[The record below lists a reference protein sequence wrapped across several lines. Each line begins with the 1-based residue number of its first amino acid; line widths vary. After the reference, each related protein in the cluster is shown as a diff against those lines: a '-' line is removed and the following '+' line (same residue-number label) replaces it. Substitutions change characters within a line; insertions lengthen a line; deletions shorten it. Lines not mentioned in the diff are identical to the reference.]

1 LSKELGLYVF
11 NDLFFA
17 EFNLYV
23 IMEVKKINFLQSYSS
38 ILLLL
43 GGIIAGSIFG
53 LVFGEKV
60 EVIKPLGD
68 IFLNLL
74 FTAIIPLIFFTIG
87 SSIANLEQ
95 TEKLGKLFV
104 IMILV
109 FLSTLLISAIVMIF
123 AVYLFPI
130 QQDIAITKVPFKN
143 IQSGSVGDQIAK
155 LVTVNDFS
163 ELLSRKSMLALII
176 FSFLI
181 GFATLQLREKGTAFR
196 SFLDS
201 GNEVMKQLLNIIMK
215 FAPIGLGAYFA
226 YQVGI
231 FGPQL
236 FGVYAKPMAVYYAA
250 CVFYFFTF
258 FSLYAIIAGGKKA
271 FKVFW
276 SNNITPSLT
285 AIGTCSSIATIPA
298 NLEAAQKMGIP
309 EHVRNLVIPL
319 GAPLHK
325 DGSSMSSILKITFL
339 FAMFGK
345 DFTEPSTILLAL
357 GITIIVSI
365 VEGGIPNGGYI
376 GEVLAITVYG
386 FPMEQALPVAMI
398 LGTLVDPIATLL
410 NANGDVISSMLV
422 SRFSEKPNFKT
433 KK

>member
-1 LSKELGLYVF
+1 
-11 NDLFFA
+11 
-17 EFNLYV
+17 
-23 IMEVKKINFLQSYSS
+23 MEVNKINFLQSYSS
-38 ILLLL
+38 ILWLL
-43 GGIIAGSIFG
+43 GGIIIGSIFG
-53 LVFGEKV
+53 LVFGEDV
-60 EVIKPLGD
+60 LIIKPLGD

-87 SSIANLEQ
+87 SSIANLER

-109 FLSTLLISAIVMIF
+109 FLATILISAIVMIC

-130 QQDIAITKVPFKN
+130 HENIAIAKVPFEEVV
-143 IQSGSVGDQIAK
+143 SGSAGDQIAK
-155 LVTVNDFS
+155 LLTANDFF

-176 FSFLI
+176 FSFLV
-181 GFATLQLREKGTAFR
+181 GFATLQSGEKGKAFK

-215 FAPIGLGAYFA
+215 SAPIGLGAYFA
-226 YQVGI
+226 YQVGV

-236 FGVYAKPMAVYYAA
+236 LGVYAKPMAVYYAA
-250 CVFYFFTF
+250 CIFYFFVF
-258 FSLYAIIAGGKKA
+258 FSLYAFVAGGKRA

-285 AIGTCSSIATIPA
+285 AVGTCSSIATIPA
-298 NLEAAQKMGIP
+298 NLDAAEKMGIP
-309 EHVRNLVIPL
+309 SHVRNLVIPL

-345 DFTEPSTILLAL
+345 DFSDPMTILLAL
-357 GITIIVSI
+357 GITVVVSI

-376 GEVLAITVYG
+376 GEILAITVYG

-410 NANGDVISSMLV
+410 NANGDVICSMMV
-422 SRFSEKPNFKT
+422 SRFSEKT
-433 KK
+433 KWE

>member
-1 LSKELGLYVF
+1 
-11 NDLFFA
+11 
-17 EFNLYV
+17 
-23 IMEVKKINFLQSYSS
+23 MEVKKINFLQSYSS

-43 GGIIAGSIFG
+43 GGIIIGSILG

-60 EVIKPLGD
+60 LIIKPIGD

-87 SSIANLEQ
+87 SSIANLEK

-109 FLSTLLISAIVMIF
+109 FLATILISGIVMIC

-130 QQDIAITKVPFKN
+130 HQDIAITKVPFEN
-143 IQSGSVGDQIAK
+143 IQSGSAGDQIAK
-155 LVTVNDFS
+155 LLTANDFF

-181 GFATLQLREKGTAFR
+181 GFATLQSGEKGNAFK

-250 CVFYFFTF
+250 CIFYFFVF
-258 FSLYAIIAGGKKA
+258 FSLYALVAGGKRA

-276 SNNITPSLT
+276 SNNVTASLT
-285 AIGTCSSIATIPA
+285 AVGTCSSIATIPA
-298 NLEAAQKMGIP
+298 NLDAAQKMGIP
-309 EHVRNLVIPL
+309 AHVRNLVIPL

-345 DFTEPSTILLAL
+345 EFTEPSTILLAL

-410 NANGDVISSMLV
+410 NANGDVICSMMV
-422 SRFSEKPNFKT
+422 SRFSEKT
-433 KK
+433 KW

>member
-1 LSKELGLYVF
+1 
-11 NDLFFA
+11 
-17 EFNLYV
+17 
-23 IMEVKKINFLQSYSS
+23 MEVKKINFLQSYSS

-43 GGIIAGSIFG
+43 GGIIIGSVLG

-60 EVIKPLGD
+60 LIIKPIGD

-87 SSIANLEQ
+87 SSIANLEK

-109 FLSTLLISAIVMIF
+109 FLATILISGIVMIC

-130 QQDIAITKVPFKN
+130 HQDIAITKVPFEN
-143 IQSGSVGDQIAK
+143 IQSGSAGDQIAK
-155 LVTVNDFS
+155 LLTANDFF

-181 GFATLQLREKGTAFR
+181 GFATLQSGEKGNAFK

-250 CVFYFFTF
+250 CIFYFFVF
-258 FSLYAIIAGGKKA
+258 FSLYALVAGGKRA

-276 SNNITPSLT
+276 SNNVTASLT
-285 AIGTCSSIATIPA
+285 AVGTCSSIATIPA
-298 NLEAAQKMGIP
+298 NLDAAQKMGIP
-309 EHVRNLVIPL
+309 AHVRNLVIPL

-345 DFTEPSTILLAL
+345 EFTEPSTILLAL

-410 NANGDVISSMLV
+410 NANGDVICSMMV
-422 SRFSEKPNFKT
+422 SRFSEKT
-433 KK
+433 KW

>member
-1 LSKELGLYVF
+1 
-11 NDLFFA
+11 
-17 EFNLYV
+17 
-23 IMEVKKINFLQSYSS
+23 MEVKKINFIQNYSS

-43 GGIIAGSIFG
+43 GGIIIGSVFG

-60 EVIKPLGD
+60 LVIKPLGD

-74 FTAIIPLIFFTIG
+74 FTTIIPLIFFTIG
-87 SSIANLEQ
+87 SSIANLEK
-95 TEKLGKLFV
+95 TERLGKLFI
-104 IMILV
+104 IMVLV
-109 FLSTLLISAIVMIF
+109 FLMTILISAIVMIC

-130 QQDIAITKVPFKN
+130 HQDIAITQVAVEK
-143 IQSGSVGDQIAK
+143 IESGSVGDQITK
-155 LVTVNDFS
+155 LLTANDFF

-181 GFATLQLREKGTAFR
+181 GFATLQSGEKGNAFK

-215 FAPIGLGAYFA
+215 LAPIGLGAYFA

-236 FGVYAKPMAVYYAA
+236 LGIYAKPMGVYYAA
-250 CVFYFFTF
+250 CIFYFFVF
-258 FSLYAIIAGGKKA
+258 FSLYALAAGGKRA

-285 AIGTCSSIATIPA
+285 AVGTCSSIATIPA
-298 NLEAAQKMGIP
+298 NLDAAQKMGIP
-309 EHVRNLVIPL
+309 SHVRNLVIPL

-345 DFTEPSTILLAL
+345 DFTDPMTILLAL
-357 GITIIVSI
+357 GITVIVSI

-376 GEVLAITVYG
+376 GEILAITVYG

-410 NANGDVISSMLV
+410 NANGDVICSMMV
-422 SRFSEKPNFKT
+422 SRLSEKT
-433 KK
+433 KW

>member
-1 LSKELGLYVF
+1 
-11 NDLFFA
+11 
-17 EFNLYV
+17 
-23 IMEVKKINFLQSYSS
+23 MEVKKINFLQSYSS
-38 ILLLL
+38 ILWLL
-43 GGIIAGSIFG
+43 GGIIIGSIFG
-53 LVFGEKV
+53 LVFGEDV
-60 EVIKPLGD
+60 LIIKPLGD

-87 SSIANLEQ
+87 SSVANLER

-104 IMILV
+104 IMLLV
-109 FLSTLLISAIVMIF
+109 FLATILISAIVMIC

-130 QQDIAITKVPFKN
+130 HEDIAIAKVPFEEVA
-143 IQSGSVGDQIAK
+143 SGSAGDQIAK
-155 LVTVNDFS
+155 LLTANDFF

-176 FSFLI
+176 FSFLV
-181 GFATLQLREKGTAFR
+181 GFATLQSGEKGNSFK

-215 FAPIGLGAYFA
+215 LAPIGLGAYFA
-226 YQVGI
+226 YQVGV

-236 FGVYAKPMAVYYAA
+236 LGVYAKPMAVYYAA
-250 CVFYFFTF
+250 CVFYFFVF
-258 FSLYAIIAGGKKA
+258 FSLYALVAGGKRA

-276 SNNITPSLT
+276 SNNIMPSLT
-285 AIGTCSSIATIPA
+285 AVGTCSSIATIPA
-298 NLEAAQKMGIP
+298 NLAAAEKMGIP
-309 EHVRNLVIPL
+309 AHVRNLVIPL

-345 DFTEPSTILLAL
+345 DFSDPMTILLAL
-357 GITIIVSI
+357 GITVIVSI

-376 GEVLAITVYG
+376 GEILAITVYG

-410 NANGDVISSMLV
+410 NANGDVICSMMV
-422 SRFSEKPNFKT
+422 WRFSEKT
-433 KK
+433 KW

>member
-1 LSKELGLYVF
+1 
-11 NDLFFA
+11 
-17 EFNLYV
+17 
-23 IMEVKKINFLQSYSS
+23 MEVKKINFLQSYSS

-43 GGIIAGSIFG
+43 GGIIIGSIFG

-60 EVIKPLGD
+60 EAVKPIGD

-87 SSIANLEQ
+87 SSIANLER

-104 IMILV
+104 IMLLV
-109 FLSTLLISAIVMIF
+109 FLSTLLISGIVMII

-130 QQDIAITKVPFKN
+130 HQDMIISKVPVEE
-143 IQSGSVGDQIAK
+143 IQSGSVGDQIAQ
-155 LVTVNDFS
+155 LVTTNDFF

-181 GFATLQLREKGTAFR
+181 GFATLQSGEKGNAFK

-215 FAPIGLGAYFA
+215 LAPIGLGAYFA
-226 YQVGI
+226 YQVGV

-236 FGVYAKPMAVYYAA
+236 FGIYAKPLGVYYAA

-258 FSLYAIIAGGKKA
+258 FSLYAFVAGGKQA

-285 AIGTCSSIATIPA
+285 AVGTCSSIATIPA
-298 NLEAAQKMGIP
+298 NLDAAQKMGIP
-309 EHVRNLVIPL
+309 SHVRNLVIPL

-410 NANGDVISSMLV
+410 NANGDVIASMVV
-422 SRFSEKPNFKT
+422 SRFSEKT
-433 KK
+433 KWE

>member
-1 LSKELGLYVF
+1 
-11 NDLFFA
+11 
-17 EFNLYV
+17 
-23 IMEVKKINFLQSYSS
+23 MEVKKINFLQSYSS

-43 GGIIAGSIFG
+43 GGIIVGSVFG

-60 EVIKPLGD
+60 LVIKPIGD

-74 FTAIIPLIFFTIG
+74 FTAIIPLIFFTIA
-87 SSIANLEQ
+87 SSIASLER
-95 TEKLGKLFV
+95 TEKLGRLFV
-104 IMILV
+104 IMIAV
-109 FLSTLLISAIVMIF
+109 FLGTILISAVVMIA

-130 QQDIAITKVPFKN
+130 HQDIIITKIPLENMK
-143 IQSGSVGDQIAK
+143 SGSVGDQIAQ
-155 LVTVNDFS
+155 LLTVNDFF

-181 GFATLQLREKGTAFR
+181 GFASLQSGEKGSAFR

-215 FAPIGLGAYFA
+215 MAPIGLGAYFA
-226 YQVGI
+226 YQVGV

-236 FGVYAKPMAVYYAA
+236 FGVYAKPLGVYYAA
-250 CVFYFFTF
+250 CTFYFFVF
-258 FSLYAIIAGGKKA
+258 FSIYALIAGGKRA
-271 FKVFW
+271 FIVFW

-285 AIGTCSSIATIPA
+285 AVGTCSSIATIPA
-298 NLEAAQKMGIP
+298 NLEAAEKMGIP
-309 EHVRNLVIPL
+309 KHVRNLVIPL

-357 GITIIVSI
+357 GITVIVSI

-386 FPMEQALPVAMI
+386 LPMEQALPVAMI

-410 NANGDVISSMLV
+410 NANGDVISSMMV
-422 SRFSEKPNFKT
+422 SRFSEKTKWQSAKT
-433 KK
+433 

>member
-1 LSKELGLYVF
+1 
-11 NDLFFA
+11 
-17 EFNLYV
+17 
-23 IMEVKKINFLQSYSS
+23 MEVKKINFLQSYSS
-38 ILLLL
+38 ILWLL
-43 GGIIAGSIFG
+43 GGIIIGSIFG
-53 LVFGEKV
+53 LVFGEDV
-60 EVIKPLGD
+60 LIIKPLGD

-87 SSIANLEQ
+87 SSVANLER

-104 IMILV
+104 IMVLV
-109 FLSTLLISAIVMIF
+109 FLATILISAIVMIC

-130 QQDIAITKVPFKN
+130 HEDIAIAKVPFEEVT
-143 IQSGSVGDQIAK
+143 SGSAGDQIAK
-155 LVTVNDFS
+155 LLTANDFF

-176 FSFLI
+176 FSFLV
-181 GFATLQLREKGTAFR
+181 GFATLQSGEKGNAFK

-226 YQVGI
+226 YQVGV

-236 FGVYAKPMAVYYAA
+236 LGVYAKPMAVYYAA
-250 CVFYFFTF
+250 CVFYFFVF
-258 FSLYAIIAGGKKA
+258 FSLYALVAGGKRA

-276 SNNITPSLT
+276 SNNIMPSLT
-285 AIGTCSSIATIPA
+285 AVGTCSSIATIPA
-298 NLEAAQKMGIP
+298 NLAAAEKMGIP
-309 EHVRNLVIPL
+309 AHVRNLVIPL

-345 DFTEPSTILLAL
+345 DFTDPMTILLAL
-357 GITIIVSI
+357 GITVIVSI

-376 GEVLAITVYG
+376 GEILAITVYG

-410 NANGDVISSMLV
+410 NANGDVICSMMV
-422 SRFSEKPNFKT
+422 SRFSEKT
-433 KK
+433 KW

>member
-1 LSKELGLYVF
+1 
-11 NDLFFA
+11 
-17 EFNLYV
+17 
-23 IMEVKKINFLQSYSS
+23 
-38 ILLLL
+38 
-43 GGIIAGSIFG
+43 
-53 LVFGEKV
+53 
-60 EVIKPLGD
+60 
-68 IFLNLL
+68 
-74 FTAIIPLIFFTIG
+74 
-87 SSIANLEQ
+87 
-95 TEKLGKLFV
+95 
-104 IMILV
+104 MIC
-109 FLSTLLISAIVMIF
+109 

-130 QQDIAITKVPFKN
+130 HEDIAIAKVPFEEVA
-143 IQSGSVGDQIAK
+143 SGSAGDQIAK
-155 LVTVNDFS
+155 LLTANDFF

-176 FSFLI
+176 FSFLV
-181 GFATLQLREKGTAFR
+181 GFATLQSGEKGNAFK

-215 FAPIGLGAYFA
+215 SAPIGLGAYFA
-226 YQVGI
+226 YQVGV

-236 FGVYAKPMAVYYAA
+236 LGVYAKPMAVYYAA
-250 CVFYFFTF
+250 CIFYFFVF
-258 FSLYAIIAGGKKA
+258 FSLYAFVAGGKKA

-298 NLEAAQKMGIP
+298 NLDAAEKMGIP
-309 EHVRNLVIPL
+309 SHVRNLVIPL

-345 DFTEPSTILLAL
+345 DFSDPMTILLAL
-357 GITIIVSI
+357 GITIVVSI

-376 GEVLAITVYG
+376 GEILAITVYG

-410 NANGDVISSMLV
+410 NANGDVICSMMV
-422 SRFSEKPNFKT
+422 SRFSEKT
-433 KK
+433 KW

>member
-1 LSKELGLYVF
+1 
-11 NDLFFA
+11 
-17 EFNLYV
+17 
-23 IMEVKKINFLQSYSS
+23 MEVKKINFLKSYSS
-38 ILLLL
+38 VLLLL
-43 GGIIAGSIFG
+43 GGIIIGSIFG
-53 LVFGEKV
+53 LVFKEKV
-60 EVIKPLGD
+60 VVIKPVGD

-74 FTAIIPLIFFTIG
+74 FTAIIPLVFFTIT
-87 SSIANLEQ
+87 SSIANLER

-104 IMILV
+104 IMIAV
-109 FLSTLLISAIVMIF
+109 FLGTLLISAMVMII
-123 AVYLFPI
+123 AVYFFPI
-130 QQDIAITKVPFKN
+130 HENIIITKIPLEK
-143 IQSGSVGDQIAK
+143 IQSGNVGDQIAQ
-155 LVTVNDFS
+155 LLTTNDFY

-181 GFATLQLREKGTAFR
+181 GFATLQSGEKGNAFK

-201 GNEVMKQLLNIIMK
+201 GNEVMKQLLTMIMK
-215 FAPIGLGAYFA
+215 LAPIGLGAYFA
-226 YQVGI
+226 YQVSYY
-231 FGPQL
+231 GPQL
-236 FGVYAKPMAVYYAA
+236 FGVYAKPLGVYYVA
-250 CVFYFFTF
+250 CIFYFFVF
-258 FSLYAIIAGGKKA
+258 FSLYAFVAGGKKA

-298 NLEAAQKMGIP
+298 NLDAAEKMGIP
-309 EHVRNLVIPL
+309 KHVRNLVIPL

-345 DFTEPSTILLAL
+345 DFTSPSTILLAL
-357 GITIIVSI
+357 GITVIVSI

-386 FPMEQALPVAMI
+386 LPMEQALPVAMI

-410 NANGDVISSMLV
+410 NANGDVISSMMV
-422 SRFSEKPNFKT
+422 SRFSEKT
-433 KK
+433 KW